1 MLSSKY
7 MKGVTCW
14 MALSDSELIYR
25 INNGDE
31 KAFNELIERYQNRV
45 YNTAYRIM
53 GNHEDA
59 LDLAQES
66 FIRIYKNL
74 KNFKG
79 RSSFSTW
86 LFRITTNLCL
96 DELRKRK
103 RKPELQE
110 ENFQNIYKEE
120 DNPERISLSRELNQL
135 IQEKIDLLAPE
146 QKIVFTLREFQ
157 GLSYQEIADITG
169 ISIGTV
175 KSRLSRAR
183 QNLRED
189 LNKIIGKGGLE

>member
-1 MLSSKY
+1 
-7 MKGVTCW
+7 

-31 KAFNELIERYQNRV
+31 KAFNDLIERYQNRV
-45 YNTAYRIM
+45 YNTAFRIL

-59 LDLAQES
+59 RDLAQES
-66 FIRIYKNL
+66 FIKIYKNL
-74 KNFKG
+74 KNFQGK
-79 RSSFSTW
+79 SSFSTW
-86 LFRITTNLCL
+86 IYRITTNLCL

-103 RKPELQE
+103 RKPEIQE

-120 DNPERISLSRELNQL
+120 DNPESISLSRELNQL
-135 IQEKIDLLAPE
+135 IQEKIDALAPE

-157 GLSYQEIADITG
+157 GLSYQEIAEITG
-169 ISIGTV
+169 LSMGTV

-183 QNLRED
+183 QSLRED
-189 LNKIIGKGGLE
+189 LNKIISKGGLE